1 MTQRDF
7 IAAQLLRFFVQMAA
21 AHAGAEVAG
30 RFFAVIGNIKNVG
43 FKYRDGDMQQ
53 GGVALDFLAVDLVVA
68 GVHHQIDQLE
78 RHFAVALQLLQQL
91 GHQHGI
97 LAAGNA
103 DGNLVPRLD
112 QLVPLD
118 GNDEGRP
125 QLLTELFDDA
135 ALDFLISFQLTFQ
148 NQFSF
153 CNSWR

>member
-30 RFFAVIGNIKNVG
+30 RFFTVIGNIKNVG
-43 FKYRDGDMQQ
+43 FKYCDGDMQQ
-53 GGVALDFLAVDLVVA
+53 GGVALDLLAVDLVVA

-103 DGNLVPRLD
+103 DGNLVPCLD

-125 QLLTELFDDA
+125 QLLAELFDDA
-135 ALDFLISFQLTFQ
+135 SLDFLISFQLTFQ
-148 NQFSF
+148 DQFSF